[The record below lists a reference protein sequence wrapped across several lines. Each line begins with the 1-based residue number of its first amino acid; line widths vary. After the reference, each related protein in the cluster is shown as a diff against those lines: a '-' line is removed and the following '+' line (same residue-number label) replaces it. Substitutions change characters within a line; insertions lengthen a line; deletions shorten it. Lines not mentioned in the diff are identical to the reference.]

1 MSDRRNQTDAAAQA
15 SGDLYRRLPL
25 GDSLGGT
32 PTQHVAETLVPDD
45 GMPDW
50 GVDGGADGD

>member
-1 MSDRRNQTDAAAQA
+1 MSDKHDHTDAAAQA
-15 SGDLYRRLPL
+15 SGDLYKRLPQ

-32 PTQHVAETLVPDD
+32 PTQHAAETLAPGEV
-45 GMPDW
+45 PDW

>member
-1 MSDRRNQTDAAAQA
+1 MSDMNDHADAAAQA
-15 SGDLYRRLPL
+15 SGDLYKRLPQ

-32 PTQHVAETLVPDD
+32 PTRHVAETFTPSDA
-45 GMPDW
+45 PDW

>member
-1 MSDRRNQTDAAAQA
+1 MTEKQESTDAAAQA
-15 SGDLYRRLPL
+15 SGDLYTRLPL

-32 PTQHVAETLVPDD
+32 PQQHTAETLVPSD
-45 GMPDW
+45 GVPDW